1 MKKEKIQ
8 EKNKKRNTLKLFY
21 FLIAVFIFYILFF
34 NLRNSAFFQKKDRIN
49 VVFSQ
54 DQIAFYSLGLVDKVN
69 YFISYFPD
77 LEAVVPGGYGYY
89 RLGALAK
96 LASLEKKPDL
106 FKKTYSVITSS
117 FVDFHFYPSASS
129 DKIEVLFGADK
140 KDFSTPGFNLI
151 FFGTSNAQFMDRI
164 FLYLQFLGKTKGQFK
179 NITSLPVTKK
189 IDRTIISSSD
199 FFKTYQGIF
208 YKKTYRTEQRN
219 VQILYTKSYKTA
231 QILGQILEGEGIR
244 VVDLSKID
252 VSGKKCQVFEDK
264 KDFSDTA
271 WSIGRF
277 FGCQLSHGE
286 TEAYDIILKLGKV
299 EEEWEVE

>member
-1 MKKEKIQ
+1 MKIF
-8 EKNKKRNTLKLFY
+8 KKGPSRKYLLSSILIVITFY
-21 FLIAVFIFYILFF
+21 VFYLIGKDLYS
-34 NLRNSAFFQKKDRIN
+34 SAFFQKKDRIN

-54 DQIAFYSLGLVDKVN
+54 EQIAFYSLGLVDKVN

-96 LASLEKKPDL
+96 LSSLEKKPDL
-106 FKKTYSVITSS
+106 FKKTYSMATSS

-129 DKIEVLFGADK
+129 DKIEVLFGK
-140 KDFSTPGFNLI
+140 EEKDFSIPGFNLI
-151 FFGTSNAQFMDRI
+151 FFGTSNAQFVDRI

-179 NITSLPVTKK
+179 NITSLPMIKK
-189 IDRTIISSSD
+189 ADRTIISSND

-231 QILGQILEGEGIR
+231 QLLGQILEGEGIR
-244 VVDLSKID
+244 VVDLSKSD
-252 VSGKKCQVFEDK
+252 LGGKKCQIYEEK
-264 KDFSDTA
+264 KHFSNTA
-271 WSIGRF
+271 LSIGQF
-277 FGCQLSHGE
+277 FGCQLSSRE
-286 TEAYDIILKLGKV
+286 TEAYDIIFRLGEKEDEWDV
-299 EEEWEVE
+299 E